1 MTDIIDFLV
10 AGDLLE
16 SFVSAKKQLQI
27 HYLQRRGEPM
37 LAMLRQPLNIDI
49 QILSRHTP
57 R

>member
-27 HYLQRRGEPM
+27 HYLQHVRLGEIVI
-37 LAMLRQPLNIDI
+37 AER
-49 QILSRHTP
+49 
-57 R
+57 